1 MTGAAPSIIIVV
13 PESFLS
19 FRGLSPSYLAAQ
31 PPFVKPFPLE
41 RLQCQ
46 MLHGD
51 AQGFACSAEAL
62 VNDSGQAF
70 QLLVQINVAFQH
82 DFMPLGAFN
91 GLSVLREVFLACRQ
105 G

>member
-19 FRGLSPSYLAAQ
+19 FRGLNPSYPAAQ

-41 RLQCQ
+41 RVQCQ

-70 QLLVQINVAFQH
+70 QH